1 MTWPQSVA
9 VSAPGWSC
17 SGGKLDHLSS
27 SSLILED
34 RFGKT
39 KTPARGQFLKARSNR
54 GKIYSSE
61 PKLNSKRSSALE
73 HLGTS
78 FRSVRLRR
86 KAARPFTRGHLKA
99 TCQKISK

>member
-17 SGGKLDHLSS
+17 SDGKLDDFSS
-27 SSLILED
+27 YSLILED

-39 KTPARGQFLKARSNR
+39 KMSARGQFLKAMSNR

-61 PKLNSKRSSALE
+61 RKLNSKRSSELE
-73 HLGTS
+73 RLGTS

-86 KAARPFTRGHLKA
+86 KAARPFTPGHLKA
-99 TCQKISK
+99 TCQKIWK